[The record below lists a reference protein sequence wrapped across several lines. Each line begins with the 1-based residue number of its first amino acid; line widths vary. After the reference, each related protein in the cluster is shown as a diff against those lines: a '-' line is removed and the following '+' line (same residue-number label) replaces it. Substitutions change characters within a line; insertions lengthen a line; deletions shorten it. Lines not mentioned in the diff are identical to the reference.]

1 MTLAVADLQLLSSLL
16 DEALD
21 LATPERTRWLA
32 ALPDDA
38 QPLAGTLRELLA
50 RHAEAETGDFVSAP
64 ERLLALAPDHAAE
77 AATGAQV
84 GPYRLIRELGT
95 GGMGAVWLAERTDG
109 LLDRKVALKLPH
121 AGWTRGLAQRFARE
135 RVILSGLEHPHI
147 ARLYDAGED
156 SLGRPYMALEY
167 VEGEAIDVYC
177 PVHALDVSAR
187 LGLLLQVADA
197 VAFAHSRLVL
207 HRDLKPS
214 NILVTG
220 TGQVRLLD
228 FGIAKLI
235 EGDHAAETELTRAGG
250 RALTVG
256 YASPEQIRGEPLS
269 TASDVYSLGVIAYEV
284 LAGVHPYPIDRG
296 AAVPPE
302 QQVLAA
308 QLRPASTAAA
318 EPLLRRALRGDLDA
332 VLAHALD
339 KDPAARYPTVDAFA
353 HDLRAHLQGLPVRAR
368 GETLAYR
375 LSRLLARRWQP
386 AAAALAIAVLFGVGV
401 GVGETALL
409 ALVLGSGLAL
419 ALWQARSLARER
431 DRALRLSQSHEAVAS
446 FLNTLITDAGRGG
459 QALTAEQLLTR
470 SEWLVGHEL
479 EDGLHVHAMV
489 LGMIGSSMQT
499 LGNSAEAV
507 RLTEKAVALIR
518 GHDDPDL
525 RDRVVLTHSLAIGW
539 AGRYA
544 EARAALQAIVA
555 RRGTALARRTEA
567 HHYLAILAGSN
578 NDPDAALRHAEQ
590 ALSCLRAQKNGSRK
604 FEASLLGSLGQACSL
619 HGRMAEAE
627 RHYAAAFA
635 RMQALGQGATAHAVT
650 LLNNWAVICERAG
663 DARQALE
670 LVERALN
677 LAGPD
682 GRSPFLLVNRARAF
696 ENLGRIDDA
705 EPAWHEALTLA
716 TALRAV
722 PAMVAAQLAL
732 ASIAVQRGH
741 AGDAQARLHMAQEAG
756 LAATPARHPQRIS
769 AHLIDGRVALADG
782 KVGAAQAAFESA
794 LDAAPMQATA
804 VMARL
809 GLAEVAH
816 TQGKPECMAEL
827 ARAAKAQALEL
838 QGGKPQSFRTALA
851 SATLARA
858 LHALGDADAAQQE
871 AAEAVARLTA
881 SVDPLHPAFAEARAL
896 AGR

>member
-1 MTLAVADLQLLSSLL
+1 MTLAVADLQRLSSLL

-21 LATPERTRWLA
+21 LTASERTGWLA
-32 ALPDDA
+32 ALPEEA
-38 QPLAGTLRELLA
+38 RPLATTLRDLLS
-50 RHAEAETGDFVSAP
+50 RHAQADTVDFASAP
-64 ERLLALAPDHAAE
+64 LRLLAE
-77 AATGAQV
+77 ATDRGGDAVNGTQV

-167 VEGEAIDVYC
+167 VEGETIDVYC
-177 PVHALDVSAR
+177 RAHALDVPAR

-235 EGDHAAETELTRAGG
+235 EGDRAAETELTRAGG

-256 YASPEQIRGEPLS
+256 YASPEQIRGRPLS
-269 TASDVYSLGVIAYEV
+269 TASDVYSLGVVAYEV
-284 LAGVHPYPIDRG
+284 LASVHPYPVDRS

-308 QLRPASTAAA
+308 QPRPASAAAA
-318 EPLLRRALRGDLDA
+318 EPALRRALRGDLD
-332 VLAHALD
+332 VILAHALD
-339 KDPAARYPTVDAFA
+339 KDPAARYPTVEAFA
-353 HDLRAHLQGLPVRAR
+353 SDLRAHLQGLPVRAR

-386 AAAALAIAVLFGVGV
+386 AAAALAIAVLFGIGV
-401 GVGETALL
+401 GVGATALL
-409 ALVLGSGLAL
+409 ALVLGGGLAL
-419 ALWQARSLARER
+419 ALWQARNLARER
-431 DRALRLSQSHEAVAS
+431 DRALRLSESHEAVAS

-459 QALTAEQLLTR
+459 QVLTAEQLLKR

-479 EDGLHVHAMV
+479 EDVHVHAMV

-555 RRGTALARRTEA
+555 RRGAALTRRTEA
-567 HHYLAILAGSN
+567 HHYLAILAGAN
-578 NDPDAALRHAEQ
+578 NDPDAALLHAEQ

-635 RMQALGQGATAHAVT
+635 RMQALGHGATAHAVT

-663 DARQALE
+663 DARQSLE
-670 LVERALN
+670 LVERALD
-677 LAGPD
+677 LAGSD

-705 EPAWHEALTLA
+705 VPVWHEALALA
-716 TALRAV
+716 AELQAV
-722 PAMVAAQLAL
+722 PATIAAQLGL
-732 ASIAVQRGH
+732 ASMAVHQGKT
-741 AGDAQARLHMAQEAG
+741 GEGQARLQMALDAG
-756 LAATPARHPQRIS
+756 LSATPPRHPQRIS
-769 AHLIDGRVALADG
+769 SHLIEGRVALADG
-782 KVGAAQAAFESA
+782 KVGTAQTAFESA
-794 LDAAPMQATA
+794 LDAAPVQATA

-816 TQGKPECMAEL
+816 AQGKPECMAQL

-858 LHALGDADAAQQE
+858 LHALGDAKAAQQE
-871 AAEAVARLTA
+871 ATEAVERLTA
-881 SVDPLHPAFAEARAL
+881 SVDALHPAFAEARVL
-896 AGR
+896 AAR